1 MPKVSIPN
9 HYQWALLLESS
20 AQQTDMVAPQGRWRA
35 IHNIH
40 DGAIDLLIPG
50 NQVYQHFDENTSSSG
65 TQRSAVYNGGS
76 SGKLLNNNSILSSAS
91 VTDGT
96 TATTDT
102 SNQSTLTVTRDGVDI
117 TASITKPAFDGITV
131 VAGAIT
137 AILVGGSSNLVGAGL
152 KEGDVIAF
160 TCTTASTVDISITVA
175 KDDLGLADGIYQK
188 VSDADVTFADVLAA
202 GEIMYLNVSQ
212 FQFAAGDDNND
223 GKIVAY
229 FG

>member
-9 HYQWALLLESS
+9 HYQWTLLEEST
-20 AQQTDMVAPQGRWRA
+20 AQDTDMVAPQGRWRA

-50 NQVYQHFDENTSSSG
+50 NQVYQHFDESTTSAH
-65 TQRSAVYNGGS
+65 TKRSHVYNGGS
-76 SGKLLNNNSILSSAS
+76 SGKLLNNKSILPSAS

-102 SNQSTLTVTRDGVDI
+102 SKQSTLTVTRDGVDI

-131 VAGAIT
+131 AAGAIT

-152 KEGDVIAF
+152 EEGDVIAF
-160 TCTTASTVDISITVA
+160 TCTTATTVDISITVA

-188 VSDADVTFADVLAA
+188 VSDADVTFNDILAA

>member
-1 MPKVSIPN
+1 
-9 HYQWALLLESS
+9 
-20 AQQTDMVAPQGRWRA
+20 MVAPQGRWRA

-50 NQVYQHFDENTSSSG
+50 NQVYQHFDESTSSAH

-76 SGKLLNNNSILSSAS
+76 SGKLLNNKSILSSAS

-117 TASITKPAFDGITV
+117 TASIGKPAFDGITV
-131 VAGAIT
+131 AAGAIP
-137 AILVGGSSNLVGAGL
+137 AILVGGSSNLVGSGL

-188 VSDADVTFADVLAA
+188 VSDADVTFTDVLAA

>member
-9 HYQWALLLESS
+9 HYQWTLLDEVT
-20 AQQTDMVAPQGRWRA
+20 AKNTVMVAPQGRWRA
-35 IHNIH
+35 IHNLH
-40 DGAIDLLIPG
+40 DTAVSLLIPG

-65 TQRSAVYNGGS
+65 TQRSQVYNGGS
-76 SGKLLNNNSILSSAS
+76 SGKLLNDKSILSSAS
-91 VTDGT
+91 VTGGT

-102 SNQSTLTVTRDGVDI
+102 SNQATLTVTRGGVDI

-131 VAGAIT
+131 TAGAIT
-137 AILVGGSSNLVGAGL
+137 AILVGGSSNLVGGGL

-188 VSDADVTFADVLAA
+188 VSSADVTFASVLGA
-202 GEIMYLNVSQ
+202 GEIIYLNVSQ
-212 FQFAAGDDNND
+212 FQFLAADGEND
-223 GKIVAY
+223 AKIAAY